1 MIHLGC
7 PPTQHRYLAEI
18 KNVLKM
24 RVRPVCIH
32 GYPKASV
39 GEIQGFLCATR
50 LSRFELQ
57 VSDTLIVW
65 REDYLELV
73 AA

>member
-1 MIHLGC
+1 MVHLGR

-18 KNVLKM
+18 KNVLEM
-24 RVRPVCIH
+24 RVRPVSIH

-39 GEIQGFLCATR
+39 SEIQRFLGATR
-50 LSRFELQ
+50 LSQFELQ
-57 VSDTLIVW
+57 VRDTLIVW